1 MKYIIQLL
9 ILVLLLLLAAATA
22 ASEIALIATSRIKLK
37 RRAAEGS
44 KKAKLIINILETPER
59 FFSTLLVAN
68 SIAGALVAS
77 LVTTIVI
84 RLIGERGSVVLY
96 STIIVTF
103 LIVVSE
109 VVAKTFASRYSDRL
123 SSYLAR
129 PVYYLIKTF
138 SPLVR
143 VLEITTNTIVNLAGG
158 RIKGKSSLVTEEE
171 IRALIKVGEEEGV
184 LHEDKYKMLTRV
196 FDLSETIVRSV
207 MKPRAEMMTIDINAD
222 IDAILDKV
230 LESGYS
236 RLPVHRGSPDNI
248 VGVINMKDLLN
259 LSVNRG
265 LIVLQDILY
274 SPTFV
279 AGSKKVVELLK
290 DFQKG
295 HTHIAMVL
303 DAKGAVEGLVTLED
317 ILEEIVGEIEDEYD
331 IRGTAKV
338 VKNKT
343 PER

>member
-1 MKYIIQLL
+1 MKYLIKLL

-22 ASEIALIATSRIKLK
+22 ASEISIIATSRIKLR

-44 KKAKLIINILETPER
+44 KKAKLIINIIETPER

-84 RLIGERGSVVLY
+84 HFIGQRNSVLLY

-109 VVAKTFASRYSDRL
+109 VVAKTFASRYPDRL

-129 PVYYLIKTF
+129 PVYYLIKAF
-138 SPLVR
+138 SPIVR
-143 VLEITTNTIVNLAGG
+143 LLEIVTNFIVNMAGG
-158 RIKGKSSLVTEEE
+158 RMSGKPSLVTEEE
-171 IRALIKVGEEEGV
+171 IRALIKVGEEEGA
-184 LHEDKYKMLTRV
+184 LHKDKYRMLTRV
-196 FDLSETIVRSV
+196 FDFSETIVRSV
-207 MKPRAEMMTIDINAD
+207 MKPRAEIMSIDINSH

-236 RLPVHRGSPDNI
+236 RLPVHSGSPDNI
-248 VGVINMKDLLN
+248 IGVINMKDLLN
-259 LSVNRG
+259 LSVNRD
-265 LIVLQDILY
+265 LIVMQDILY
-274 SPTFV
+274 PPTFV

-295 HTHIAMVL
+295 HTHMAMVL

-338 VKNKT
+338 VKDKK
-343 PER
+343 

>member
-1 MKYIIQLL
+1 MSYLIQLL
-9 ILVLLLLLAAATA
+9 FLVLLLLLAAATA
-22 ASEIALIATSRIKLK
+22 ASEIAIIATSRIKLR

-44 KKAKLIINILETPER
+44 RRAKLILNILETPER

-84 RLIGERGSVVLY
+84 RVIGERGSVVVY

-109 VVAKTFASRYSDRL
+109 VVAKTFAARNSDRL

-129 PVYYLIKTF
+129 PVHLLIKAF
-138 SPLVR
+138 SPIVKI
-143 VLEITTNTIVNLAGG
+143 LEVTTNFIVNLAGG
-158 RIKGKSSLVTEEE
+158 GVAGKPSLVTEEE
-171 IRALIKVGEEEGV
+171 MRALIKVWES
-184 LHEDKYKMLTRV
+184 EDVKHKERSKMLTKV
-196 FDLSETIVRSV
+196 FDLSETIVRSI
-207 MKPRAEMMTIDINAD
+207 MKPKSEITAINV
-222 IDAILDKV
+222 DANIEEIIDKV

-236 RLPVHRGSPDNI
+236 RLPAYKNKEDNI
-248 VGVINMKDLLN
+248 VGTINMKDLLT
-259 LSVNRG
+259 LSVNKG
-265 LIVLQDILY
+265 LIVLQDIVY
-274 SPTFV
+274 PPTFV
-279 AGSKKVVELLK
+279 PGSQKVIDLLK

-295 HTHIAMVL
+295 HTHIAVVL
-303 DAKGAVEGLVTLED
+303 DPKGAIEGLVTLED

-338 VKNKT
+338 IKKK
-343 PER
+343 P

>member
-1 MKYIIQLL
+1 MKYLTQLL

-22 ASEIALIATSRIKLK
+22 ASEIAIIATSRLKLR

-44 KKAKLIINILETPER
+44 KRAKLIIEILKTPER

-68 SIAGALVAS
+68 SVAGALVAS

-84 RLIGERGSVVLY
+84 RLIGERGSVLLY

-109 VVAKTFASRYSDRL
+109 VVAKTFAARYPDRL
-123 SSYLAR
+123 SSYLAK
-129 PVYYLIKTF
+129 PVYYLIKAF
-138 SPLVR
+138 SPIVR
-143 VLEITTNTIVNLAGG
+143 LLEITTNLIVNLAGG
-158 RIKGKSSLVTEEE
+158 RMKGKPSLVTEEE
-171 IRALIKVGEEEGV
+171 IRALIKIGEEEGV
-184 LHEDKYKMLTRV
+184 LQKDKYKMLTKV

-207 MKPRAEMMTIDINAD
+207 MKPRAEMMTIDINAH

-236 RLPVHRGSPDNI
+236 RLPVHRDSADNI
-248 VGVINMKDLLN
+248 IGVINMKDLLN
-259 LSVNRG
+259 LSVNKG

-274 SPTFV
+274 PPTFV

-295 HTHIAMVL
+295 HTHIAIVL
-303 DAKGAVEGLVTLED
+303 SEKGQVEGLVTLED

-331 IRGTAKV
+331 IRGTAKI
-338 VKNKT
+338 VKDKK
-343 PER
+343 

>member
-1 MKYIIQLL
+1 MKYLAQLL

-22 ASEIALIATSRIKLK
+22 ASEIAMIATSRIKLR

-109 VVAKTFASRYSDRL
+109 VVAKTFAARYSDRL

-129 PVYYLIKTF
+129 PVHYLIKAF
-138 SPLVR
+138 SPIVR
-143 VLEITTNTIVNLAGG
+143 VLEIITNLIINLAGG
-158 RIKGKSSLVTEEE
+158 RIKGKPSLVTEEE
-171 IRALIKVGEEEGV
+171 IRALIKFGEEDGV
-184 LHEDKYKMLTRV
+184 LHKDKYKMLTKV
-196 FDLSETIVRSV
+196 FDLSETVVRSV
-207 MKPRAEMMTIDINAD
+207 MKPRAEMMTIDINAH
-222 IDAILDKV
+222 IDVILDKV

-236 RLPVHRGSPDNI
+236 RLPVHRDSPDNI
-248 VGVINMKDLLN
+248 IGVINMKDLLN
-259 LSVNRG
+259 LSVNKG

-274 SPTFV
+274 PPTFV

-295 HTHIAMVL
+295 HTHIAIVL

-338 VKNKT
+338 IKKK
-343 PER
+343 P